1 MEKNHK
7 NALKRSLE
15 AIASKGKQVGTAV
28 WRAAHRKTV
37 WAVAVVLLILWGTAA
52 SRDSLPG
59 AVQKTQ
65 RSKAANMSYSEEDL
79 EEYEISED
87 YGVPMTGLM
96 AAYEAESAS
105 GVRNEMQNDETA
117 ENAKIIRTASLTINT
132 KRFAEDLEAIRNLC
146 RTTGGWIASS
156 KESANYN
163 GLMTASLTLRIPSPK
178 LDEFLSGTGKIGRT
192 TVREESSEDVTESY
206 RDTQTRLETQKK
218 LMERLQTL
226 VTDAA
231 DLSDVLELEEKI
243 ADTQYQIDRLQG
255 QLQTTDRKVEYATVS
270 LTLREEREAETAT
283 DERVTLFKRIHSAL
297 LLGINNLAGFASDV
311 LVFLAMILP
320 FAAVAAAAVL
330 AVRLFRKR
338 AKR

>member
-1 MEKNHK
+1 
-7 NALKRSLE
+7 
-15 AIASKGKQVGTAV
+15 
-28 WRAAHRKTV
+28 
-37 WAVAVVLLILWGTAA
+37 
-52 SRDSLPG
+52 
-59 AVQKTQ
+59 
-65 RSKAANMSYSEEDL
+65 
-79 EEYEISED
+79 
-87 YGVPMTGLM
+87 
-96 AAYEAESAS
+96 
-105 GVRNEMQNDETA
+105 
-117 ENAKIIRTASLTINT
+117 
-132 KRFAEDLEAIRNLC
+132 
-146 RTTGGWIASS
+146 
-156 KESANYN
+156 
-163 GLMTASLTLRIPSPK
+163 
-178 LDEFLSGTGKIGRT
+178 
-192 TVREESSEDVTESY
+192 
-206 RDTQTRLETQKK
+206 
-218 LMERLQTL
+218 MERLQTL

-283 DERVTLFKRIHSAL
+283 DERVTLFKRIQSAL